1 MKSDHFND
9 SLDNDDDD
17 EESVQNINYE
27 ERYYLFKYF
36 EDTTQSQLDQMI
48 IEDAGVGP
56 GQAKIN
62 LNKDQLKIT
71 IQTTKYNYTRIAEKV
86 KELLKK
92 DIKHVVKNITE
103 IDRRYVSIMNDR
115 RINKDF
121 QKKF

>member
-9 SLDNDDDD
+9 SLDNDDD
-17 EESVQNINYE
+17 EESVQNMNYE

-92 DIKHVVKNITE
+92 DIKHVVINITE
-103 IDRRYVSIMNDR
+103 IDRHYVSIMNDR

>member
-17 EESVQNINYE
+17 EESVQNMNYE

-71 IQTTKYNYTRIAEKV
+71 IQTTKYIYTRIAEKV

-92 DIKHVVKNITE
+92 DIKHVVTNITE
-103 IDRRYVSIMNDR
+103 IDRHYVSIMNDR

>member
-92 DIKHVVKNITE
+92 DIKHVVNNITE
-103 IDRRYVSIMNDR
+103 IDRHYVSIMNDR
-115 RINKDF
+115 RINQDF
-121 QKKF
+121 KKKF

>member
-1 MKSDHFND
+1 MKSDHFID

-103 IDRRYVSIMNDR
+103 IDRHYVSIMNDR

>member
-1 MKSDHFND
+1 MKSDHFID
-9 SLDNDDDD
+9 SLDNDDD

-103 IDRRYVSIMNDR
+103 IDRHYVSLMNDR

>member
-1 MKSDHFND
+1 MKSDHFNG
-9 SLDNDDDD
+9 SLDNDDD
-17 EESVQNINYE
+17 EESVQNMNYE
-27 ERYYLFKYF
+27 DRYYLFKYF

-103 IDRRYVSIMNDR
+103 IDRHYVSIMNDR